1 MGFPV
6 ALLRRFAARWDNVAG
21 KLVLARF
28 PGTIVM
34 SGDNRINGDPIPNG
48 LIQGLASAAVALL
61 AVNFAFWPVYA
72 PFGPDE
78 SPWELEY
85 VWVIGPMATS
95 IVLGSVSL
103 FFALNP
109 DNRKASDYRVSRLL
123 LSLSFAFFVFAV
135 IASAVK
141 ATLTW
146 HLYIYTNHE
155 GQTYVSTKAPPECV
169 GAVDIRHFEVS
180 GRERPRTLLGPVRVE
195 DAETWLNE
203 YRAKGFSFE

>member
-1 MGFPV
+1 
-6 ALLRRFAARWDNVAG
+6 
-21 KLVLARF
+21 
-28 PGTIVM
+28 M
-34 SGDNRINGDPIPNG
+34 SENNRKNDPIPNG

-61 AVNFAFWPVYA
+61 ALNFAFWPVYA

-78 SPWELEY
+78 SPWETEHI
-85 VWVIGPMATS
+85 WIIGPMAAS

-109 DNRKASDYRVSRLL
+109 NNRKPSDYQVARIL
-123 LSLSFAFFVFAV
+123 LSLSFAFFLFAV
-135 IASAVK
+135 VGSAVK

-146 HLYIYTNHE
+146 HLYIYTNQD
-155 GQTYVSTKAPPECV
+155 GQTYVAAKAPSECA

-180 GRERPRTLLGPVRVE
+180 GKERPSALAGPLLIA
-195 DAETWLNE
+195 DAEAWLSE